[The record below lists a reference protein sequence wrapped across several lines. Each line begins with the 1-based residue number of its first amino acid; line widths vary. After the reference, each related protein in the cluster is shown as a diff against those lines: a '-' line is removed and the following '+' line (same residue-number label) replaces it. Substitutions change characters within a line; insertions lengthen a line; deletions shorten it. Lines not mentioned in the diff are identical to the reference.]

1 MPEEGFLSQE
11 PFCSGTGA
19 LFLCVSSHL
28 FVLSHF
34 RDFDSLSKDNVYENN
49 RLVSPC
55 YATHRRKKEH
65 ENDHMEV
72 M

>member
-1 MPEEGFLSQE
+1 M
-11 PFCSGTGA
+11 A
-19 LFLCVSSHL
+19 LFLYDSRHL

-34 RDFDSLSKDNVYENN
+34 RDFDSLSKENVYENN

-55 YATHRRKKEH
+55 YATHKRKEH
-65 ENDHMEV
+65 ENDCMEL